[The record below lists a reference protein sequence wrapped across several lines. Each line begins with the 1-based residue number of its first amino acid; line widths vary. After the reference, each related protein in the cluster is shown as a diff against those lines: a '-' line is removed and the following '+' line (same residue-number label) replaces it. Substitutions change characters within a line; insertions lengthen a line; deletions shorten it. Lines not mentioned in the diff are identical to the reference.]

1 MMCLSFVG
9 ESHFSASTG
18 HYFSD
23 GLITQKMYFSQ
34 AIHRLVDENVQCD
47 PIRFAAFLPSGH
59 HSLSEFELS
68 IALELTEATL
78 VGLTHDPL
86 GFFDFLKVMKVI
98 IVCTIFKVMR
108 NLQAR

>member
-1 MMCLSFVG
+1 MPQINYPQKVVPSVVAGHQFRDTGPDNGIFPITMMYLGFVG

-47 PIRFAAFLPSGH
+47 PISFAAFLPSGH
-59 HSLSEFELS
+59 HSLSE
-68 IALELTEATL
+68 LELC
-78 VGLTHDPL
+78 
-86 GFFDFLKVMKVI
+86 I
-98 IVCTIFKVMR
+98 
-108 NLQAR
+108 